1 MATLRDIRRRI
12 GGVKSTQ
19 KITKAMK
26 MVAAAKLRRAQDA
39 IISARPYARKMK
51 ELLQHLSNTVD
62 LSANPLFTVR
72 PLERVAVVI
81 VTSDRGLCSAFNSNI
96 IKAAVNHINSNYK
109 ELLASHNV
117 KLTCVG
123 KKGFDFFMKRN
134 YKVVNKHVG
143 IFGSLQFS
151 NAQAIVNEIVEGFLK
166 GEYDRVEV
174 IYNEFKSVIQQK
186 IVVEQ
191 FLPIPK
197 DEIETKTQ
205 TTQRVVD
212 DPTLRESSAKLKS
225 IIDYI
230 YEPSREEIV
239 SSLIPKNL
247 NFQMW
252 RVLLESNAAEQGAR
266 MTAMDNATTNAS
278 DLIRDLQLSY
288 NKARQA
294 SITKELLEIVSGAEA
309 LKMAG

>member
-39 IISARPYARKMK
+39 IIAARPYARKMK
-51 ELLQHLSNTVD
+51 ELLQHLSSTVN
-62 LSANPLFTVR
+62 LSAHPLFAER
-72 PLERVAVVI
+72 PVEKVAIVL
-81 VTSDRGLCSAFNSNI
+81 VTSDRGLCGAFNSNI
-96 IKAAVNHINSNYK
+96 IKAAVNHINTNYQ
-109 ELLASHNV
+109 ELLSSHNV
-117 KLTCVG
+117 KLSCVG

-134 YKVVNKHVG
+134 YKIVHKHIG

-151 NAQAIVNEIVEGFLK
+151 TAQSIVTELVEGFLN

-174 IYNEFKSVIQQK
+174 VYNEFKSVIQQK

-191 FLPIPK
+191 FLPVPTNDIASKP
-197 DEIETKTQ
+197 Q
-205 TTQRVVD
+205 T
-212 DPTLRESSAKLKS
+212 SKLKS
-225 IIDYI
+225 LIDYI
-230 YEPSREEIV
+230 YEPSREEILA
-239 SSLIPKNL
+239 SLIPKNL

-252 RVLLESNAAEQGAR
+252 RILLESNAAEQGAR

-309 LKMAG
+309 LKKAG